1 MCKKDE
7 DSINHSKNLD
17 DLQIDLKVMQKNI
30 SSNADKMPLNTKF
43 RRLSGFFRKLIRSA
57 LIIQESFNAATY
69 RVIKQLT
76 QKVEDLS
83 NQNQRLEE
91 EIKQLKATKDKS
103 DDK

>member
-1 MCKKDE
+1 MCKKDK
-7 DSINHSKNLD
+7 DSINHTENID

-30 SSNADKMPLNTKF
+30 SSNADKMPLNIKF
-43 RRLSGFFRKLIRSA
+43 RRISGFFRRLIRSA

-69 RVIKQLT
+69 RIIKQLT

-83 NQNQRLEE
+83 NQNRRLEE